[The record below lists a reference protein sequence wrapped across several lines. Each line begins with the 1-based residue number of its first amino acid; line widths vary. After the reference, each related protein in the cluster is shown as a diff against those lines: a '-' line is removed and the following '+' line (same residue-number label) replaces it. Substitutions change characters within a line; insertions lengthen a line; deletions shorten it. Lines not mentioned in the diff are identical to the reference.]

1 LAAPRSRRVDVG
13 AQDIG
18 GVLLGGRG
26 ASAET
31 EPRERLELRVGGLV
45 VAAAAARALCG
56 HVEVDEEFEVHVL
69 VSLEAAVVR
78 IVSDAREEEEE
89 EEEA

>member
-1 LAAPRSRRVDVG
+1 
-13 AQDIG
+13 
-18 GVLLGGRG
+18 
-26 ASAET
+26 
-31 EPRERLELRVGGLV
+31 
-45 VAAAAARALCG
+45 
-56 HVEVDEEFEVHVL
+56 VDEEFEVHVL